1 MEPFRP
7 TYAHIDLSA
16 IKDNIREIKKVIP
29 SSTKFMAIV
38 KANAYGHGAVEVS
51 KAAEESGAD
60 YLGVATL
67 GEALEI
73 RAASVR
79 TPILVLSETPQQY
92 VERLIDASVTQ
103 TVYTLEMAQALSD
116 TARQKGKKA
125 KIHIKID
132 TGMGRVGVL
141 HKQAVELICKINDL
155 PNVFIEGVF
164 THFSKADDK
173 KSSFTD
179 KQFKIFTDIIAKL
192 KGLGIDPPIK
202 HAANSAAAILYPHT
216 RLDMV
221 RIGIAMYGLYPFVKG
236 RKIKIRPALSFK
248 SKVIY
253 LKKVP
258 PGTTLSY
265 GGTFVTKKNTCIA
278 TLPVGYADGFFR
290 SMSNKGSVLI
300 KGKKYPIVGRVTM
313 DMTLADVKNDKIEIG
328 DEAVLIGSQKN
339 KSISADEIAGLDNTI
354 NYEVICSIGKRVPRV
369 YSG

>member
-1 MEPFRP
+1 
-7 TYAHIDLSA
+7 
-16 IKDNIREIKKVIP
+16 
-29 SSTKFMAIV
+29 
-38 KANAYGHGAVEVS
+38 
-51 KAAEESGAD
+51 
-60 YLGVATL
+60 
-67 GEALEI
+67 
-73 RAASVR
+73 
-79 TPILVLSETPQQY
+79 
-92 VERLIDASVTQ
+92 
-103 TVYTLEMAQALSD
+103 
-116 TARQKGKKA
+116 
-125 KIHIKID
+125 
-132 TGMGRVGVL
+132 
-141 HKQAVELICKINDL
+141 
-155 PNVFIEGVF
+155 
-164 THFSKADDK
+164 
-173 KSSFTD
+173 
-179 KQFKIFTDIIAKL
+179 
-192 KGLGIDPPIK
+192 
-202 HAANSAAAILYPHT
+202 
-216 RLDMV
+216 MV